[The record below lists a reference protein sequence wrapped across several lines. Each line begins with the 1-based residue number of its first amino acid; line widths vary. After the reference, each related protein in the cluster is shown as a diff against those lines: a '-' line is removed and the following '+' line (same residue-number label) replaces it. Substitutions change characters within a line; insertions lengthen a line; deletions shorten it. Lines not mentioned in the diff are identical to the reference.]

1 MVMKK
6 YGTIE
11 LRNLKFHAY
20 HGCLPEERT
29 AGNDFVVNLT
39 CKAPLKKA
47 AKTDLIN
54 DTLDYA
60 VLYNIVK
67 DAMANPVFL
76 LEKVAGTILSEI
88 RRQAP
93 EVKSATVTVCK
104 MRPPFTYAATA
115 LDTPDTAAC
124 ITLSV

>member
-1 MVMKK
+1 MKK

-11 LRNLKFHAY
+11 LKNLKFHAY

-39 CKAPLKKA
+39 CKVPLKKA
-47 AKTDLIN
+47 AESDLIN

-67 DAMANPVFL
+67 DTMANPVFL
-76 LEKVAGTILSEI
+76 LEKLAGTILAEI

-93 EVKSATVTVCK
+93 SVKSATVTVCK
-104 MRPPFTYAATA
+104 MRPPFSYSTNA
-115 LDTPDTAAC
+115 LDTPETAAC
-124 ITLSV
+124 VTLGF